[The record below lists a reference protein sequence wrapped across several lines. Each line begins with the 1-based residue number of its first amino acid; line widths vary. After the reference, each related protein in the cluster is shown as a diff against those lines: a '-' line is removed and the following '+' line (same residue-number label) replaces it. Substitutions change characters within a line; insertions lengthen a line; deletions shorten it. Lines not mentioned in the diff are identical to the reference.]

1 MPPRFQGEP
10 PAASG
15 CTSGAAFGPVERL
28 GSVDSTQTVAT
39 RAAAAGAP
47 HGAVFVAEAQTAGR
61 GRHGHAWASPP
72 GANLY
77 LSLIL
82 RPPGTVAGLLPLTLA
97 AALAGADAVA
107 EATGL
112 RPDIR
117 WPNDLLLEGKKCAGI
132 LIETGSDA
140 AGGIGAG
147 AAVLGLGVNVNQAEF
162 PPDLAPIATSLRL
175 ALGRECDR
183 EGLLAAILRQLYR
196 RYHQW
201 AAGGVPALLAAYEAA
216 SSYARGRRVCVGGS
230 RTDGPE
236 AFTGVTAGLDA
247 NGLLRVARDGGGIE
261 VVASGDVRPAPESTA
276 S

>member
-1 MPPRFQGEP
+1 VPPRFQCEP

-15 CTSGAAFGPVERL
+15 SASGAAFGPVQRL
-28 GSVDSTQTVAT
+28 GSVDSTQTAAA

-97 AALAGADAVA
+97 AALAVADAVA

-140 AGGIGAG
+140 AGAIGAG
-147 AAVLGLGVNVNQAEF
+147 AAVLGLGVNVNQAAF

-201 AAGGVPALLAAYEAA
+201 AAGGVPALLAAFEAA
-216 SSYARGRRVCVGGS
+216 SSYARGRCVRVGGS
-230 RTDGPE
+230 QTDGPE

>member
-1 MPPRFQGEP
+1 M
-10 PAASG
+10 AASG
-15 CTSGAAFGPVERL
+15 TAFGAAFGPVQRL
-28 GSVDSTQTVAT
+28 GSVDSTQTAAA

-72 GANLY
+72 GANIY
-77 LSLIL
+77 LSLVL

-97 AALAGADAVA
+97 AALAVADAVT

-132 LIETGSDA
+132 LIETGSDM
-140 AGGIGAG
+140 AGAIGAG
-147 AAVLGLGVNVNQAEF
+147 AAVLGLGVNVNQAAF

-183 EGLLAAILRQLYR
+183 EALLAAILRQLYR

-201 AAGGVPALLAAYEAA
+201 AAGGVPALLAAFEAA

-230 RTDGPE
+230 QTGGPE